1 MMKKRSARPK
11 KHRKISF
18 ENRIFSTWMC
28 VSSPPPHPPSRPNA
42 PTRSMLT
49 LSTTTALVAPRRGV
63 RRARGDPRLA
73 AVASFHL
80 FGGSDGKS
88 DTTPKQSRWNMKPVD
103 HTATTV
109 PSPSPRAPP
118 RSTRAPSADGPLLSR
133 YADHASWFE
142 GDERVTVYAWSDAA
156 RRLDLINRALAV
168 VVDESA
174 GECAVN
180 FDGDACFSAVGRAM
194 MILSNATH
202 AEAVAVTEKI
212 LRVGGPVAG
221 DAVVSWCRSHPDAT
235 HANSLA
241 PFAAAFDHAASP
253 ATRHYSNN
261 AVASYLRDV
270 AEECPVFHG
279 ADEAC
284 AATVDAALTMTSW
297 TDRAEAEVAAAAVLE
312 AGGGAA
318 AAAAIAWCAQNPG
331 ATHVDVIEALARAKA
346 READAERE
354 AREALGA

>member
-1 MMKKRSARPK
+1 MDLRLLS
-11 KHRKISF
+11 S
-18 ENRIFSTWMC
+18 ST
-28 VSSPPPHPPSRPNA
+28 PALA
-42 PTRSMLT
+42 PERAHATMLT
-49 LSTTTALVAPRRGV
+49 LSTTTALVVPRRGV

-88 DTTPKQSRWNMKPVD
+88 DATPKRSRWNMKPVD

-109 PSPSPRAPP
+109 PSPS
-118 RSTRAPSADGPLLSR
+118 TRAPSADAPLLSR

-142 GDERVTVYAWSDAA
+142 GDERVTLYNWSDAG

-168 VVDESA
+168 FVDESA

-180 FDGDACFSAVGRAM
+180 FDGEACFSAVGRAM
-194 MILSNATH
+194 TILSNASH
-202 AEAVAVTEKI
+202 AEAVAVAEKI
-212 LRVGGPVAG
+212 LRVGGPVAA
-221 DAVVSWCRSHPDAT
+221 DAVSSWCSSHPEST
-235 HANSLA
+235 HSRRVADL
-241 PFAAAFDHAASP
+241 AAAFDHAEAR
-253 ATRHYSNN
+253 RHDDSYSNN
-261 AVASYLRDV
+261 AVAFYLRDV

-297 TDRAEAEVAAAAVLE
+297 TDRVDAEVAVAAVLD

-331 ATHVDVIEALARAKA
+331 ATHVDVIEALARAKVM
-346 READAERE
+346 EADAERE
-354 AREALGA
+354 ALGA

>member
-1 MMKKRSARPK
+1 
-11 KHRKISF
+11 
-18 ENRIFSTWMC
+18 
-28 VSSPPPHPPSRPNA
+28 
-42 PTRSMLT
+42 MLT
-49 LSTTTALVAPRRGV
+49 LSTTTALVAPHRGV

-88 DTTPKQSRWNMKPVD
+88 DATPKQSRWNMKPVD

-109 PSPSPRAPP
+109 PSPSHRAPP
-118 RSTRAPSADGPLLSR
+118 RSTRAPSADAPLLSR

-142 GDERVTVYAWSDAA
+142 GDERVTVYNWSDAG

-168 VVDESA
+168 FVEESA

-180 FDGDACFSAVGRAM
+180 FDGDACFSAVARAM
-194 MILSNATH
+194 TILSNASH
-202 AEAVAVTEKI
+202 AEAVAVAEKI
-212 LRVGGPVAG
+212 LRVGGPAAAA
-221 DAVVSWCRSHPDAT
+221 AVSSWCSSHAEST
-235 HANSLA
+235 HANRVANL
-241 PFAAAFDHAASP
+241 AAAFDHAE
-253 ATRHYSNN
+253 TRRHDDSYSNN
-261 AVASYLRDV
+261 AVAFYLRDV

-297 TDRAEAEVAAAAVLE
+297 TDRADAERAVAAVLD

-346 READAERE
+346 KEADAERE
-354 AREALGA
+354 ALGA